1 VRTGWKPWWFSPLF
15 LNPPN
20 SDFEPMTTE
29 LKNQESVPQDYTL
42 CRGVQGGK
50 TLIFHILLLV
60 GSFAPLFL
68 AKFSQKA
75 KI

>member
-1 VRTGWKPWWFSPLF
+1 VRTSLKTWWFSPLF

-20 SDFEPMTTE
+20 TE
-29 LKNQESVPQDYTL
+29 LKNQESIPQDYRL
-42 CRGVQGGK
+42 CRGVQDEK

-60 GSFAPLFL
+60 GSFEPLFL